1 MSEVKKI
8 ENAKVELTCTVDG
21 DKWKDAQK
29 KAFKKLASNLEVKGF
44 RKGQVPETIV
54 KKHISLEQVEF
65 EAAQDVAQDAL
76 LDGIKEHELDLI
88 DRPELNVNS
97 INEEKCE
104 LKFTCAVN
112 PDVKLG
118 DYKNLGYKVEE
129 VSVTDGDVEAEL
141 DKLRE
146 QKAEL
151 EIKEEGSL
159 VEQGDITVIDFEGFK
174 DGVAFEGGKG
184 ENFEL
189 KIGSGQ
195 FIPGFEDQLV
205 GMKSGEEKEINVTFP
220 EDYHAEELKGQAVVF
235 KVKLHEIK
243 KKVLGTIDDE
253 LVKDMKIKDVNTVE
267 ELKNYIK
274 DNLLKNKKFEAE
286 NKALEETLNKLIEG
300 SEIDVPE
307 VMIKREQDQMLQ
319 EYAQR
324 FMQQGVT
331 LEQFLKI
338 TGQTADQVKENFKPD
353 AIKRIKTTLCLA
365 EIGKVEKLE
374 VTAEDVEKGY
384 EDMAKQYNIPVEDVK
399 KYVTEDQMKPD
410 LKIQKALD
418 FIKK

>member
-54 KKHISLEQVEF
+54 KKHISLEQIQF

-76 LDGIKEHELDLI
+76 LEGIKENELDLI

-97 INEEKCE
+97 INEDKCE
-104 LKFTCAVN
+104 LKFTCAVT

-118 DYKNLGYKVEE
+118 DYKNLEYKVED

-141 DKLRE
+141 DKLKE

-151 EIKEEGSL
+151 EIKEDGA
-159 VEQGDITVIDFEGFK
+159 VEDGDIAVIDFEGFK

-184 ENFEL
+184 ENYDL
-189 KIGSGQ
+189 KIGSNS
-195 FIPGFEDQLV
+195 FIPGFEEQLI
-205 GMKSGEEKEINVTFP
+205 GMKSGEEKDINVTFP
-220 EDYHAEELKGQAVVF
+220 EDYHVEDLKGQAVVF
-235 KVKLHEIK
+235 KIKLHEIK

-253 LVKDMKIKDVNTVE
+253 LVKDLKINDVNTVD

-274 DNLLKNKKFEAE
+274 DNLLKNKKYEAE
-286 NKALEETLNKLIEG
+286 NKALEELLNKLVEG
-300 SEIDVPE
+300 CEIDVPE
-307 VMIKREQDQMLQ
+307 VMISNEENQMVQD
-319 EYAQR
+319 YAQR
-324 FMQQGVT
+324 FVQQGVT
-331 LEQFLKI
+331 MDQFLKI
-338 TGQTADQVKENFKPD
+338 TGQTIEQLKENFKPE

-365 EIGKVEKLE
+365 EISKVEKLE
-374 VTAEDVEKGY
+374 ATAEDIEKGY
-384 EDMAKQYNIPVEDVK
+384 DDLAKQYNIPVEEVK
-399 KYVTEDQMKPD
+399 KYVTDDQIKSD
-410 LKIQKALD
+410 LKVQKALD
-418 FIKK
+418 FLKK